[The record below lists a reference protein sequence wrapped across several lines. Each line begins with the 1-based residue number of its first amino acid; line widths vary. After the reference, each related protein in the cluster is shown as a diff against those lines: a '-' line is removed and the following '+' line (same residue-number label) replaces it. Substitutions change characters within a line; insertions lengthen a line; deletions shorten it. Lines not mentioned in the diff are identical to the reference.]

1 MKNFKKLLAPQQDG
15 MKYEMTIQT
24 IVIVPLL
31 KYMFVLEK
39 GERSDGAS
47 GARDL
52 GVKESGWRGL
62 WSRLINWLMHTTNTV
77 LTYAWWVHDQVC
89 RTGLLPNGQKC
100 SVFLASLIL
109 SLLLW
114 KDGYKKE
121 AITWFYP
128 TMRFGGGKC
137 RDNGIFWVKE
147 TNAS

>member
-1 MKNFKKLLAPQQDG
+1 MKTFKRLPPNQPDG
-15 MKYEMTIQT
+15 MKYEMLMGVLV
-24 IVIVPLL
+24 VIPLL
-31 KYMFVLEK
+31 KYVFELVN

-52 GVKESGWRGL
+52 GVKETGWRGR
-62 WSRLINWLMHTTNTV
+62 WARLVNRALGTTNSS

-100 SVFLASLIL
+100 SVFLASLIC

-121 AITWFYP
+121 AVLWFYP
-128 TMRFGGGKC
+128 TFRLGGGKC
-137 RDNGIFWVKE
+137 KENGMFWVKKE
-147 TNAS
+147 HI